1 MNRRRAMPARPAPGA
16 AGLLSERA
24 RTLYRHLPHALAGEP
39 EAVHQLRV
47 AARRLRVTLPL
58 VALKGEG
65 RRVRQARRD
74 LRDLT
79 RAAAVGRDLDVM
91 LEALAALLP
100 EPGASAKVL
109 LRHLREAQRRSRR
122 RLADALLDQD
132 LTRLRRDLRAVQ
144 AHGAAGE
151 AVCLERALGAARAEA
166 AELRQALGELEGYDA
181 RALHRLR
188 IGLRRLRYTTEVVD
202 AVRGSASQA
211 PRLLREQQQDLGRV
225 HDLWMLS
232 RWLQGQARRAE
243 HAGHAELAEEAR
255 ARASEAQ
262 ARSERVHRDWLEGD
276 PSAALARAMYA
287 LESQEAPCRS

>member
-1 MNRRRAMPARPAPGA
+1 MPSRPAAGA
-16 AGLLSERA
+16 AGLLLERA

-58 VALKGEG
+58 VALRGEG
-65 RRVRQARRD
+65 RRARQARRD

-91 LEALAALLP
+91 LEALATLLEQP
-100 EPGASAKVL
+100 DSAARTL

-144 AHGAAGE
+144 ARGAAGE

-166 AELRQALGELEGYDA
+166 AELREALDALDGYDA
-181 RALHRLR
+181 RALHQLR

-202 AVRGSASQA
+202 AVRGRSSQA
-211 PRLLREQQQDLGRV
+211 PRLLRDQQQELGRV
-225 HDLWMLS
+225 HDLWMLA
-232 RWLQGQARRAE
+232 RWLEGQGRRAE
-243 HAGHAELAEEAR
+243 RGGRPELAEEAR
-255 ARASEAQ
+255 GRAAEAQ
-262 ARSERVHRDWLEGD
+262 ARSERVHGEWLESD
-276 PSAALARAMYA
+276 PRAALTRALYA
-287 LESQEAPCRS
+287 LDE

>member
-1 MNRRRAMPARPAPGA
+1 MTARIAPGA
-16 AGLLSERA
+16 GGLLSERV

-65 RRVRQARRD
+65 RRVRQARCD

-100 EPGASAKVL
+100 EPAPAGRTL
-109 LRHLREAQRRSRR
+109 LRHLRAAQRRSRR

-144 AHGAAGE
+144 ARGAAGE
-151 AVCLERALGAARAEA
+151 AVCFERALGAARAEA
-166 AELRQALGELEGYDA
+166 AELREAMEALQGYQAP
-181 RALHRLR
+181 ALHQLR
-188 IGLRRLRYTTEVVD
+188 IGLRRLRYATEVVD
-202 AVRGSASQA
+202 AVRGRSTSA
-211 PRLLREQQQDLGRV
+211 PRLLREQQQELGRV
-225 HDLWMLS
+225 HDLWMLA
-232 RWLQGQARRAE
+232 RWLEGQGRRAE
-243 HAGHAELAEEAR
+243 RAGHLELAGEAR
-255 ARASEAQ
+255 ACAAAAQ
-262 ARSERVHRDWLEGD
+262 ARSEQVHGEWLGGD
-276 PSAALARAMYA
+276 PRTALTRALYA
-287 LESQEAPCRS
+287 LDE

>member
-1 MNRRRAMPARPAPGA
+1 
-16 AGLLSERA
+16 LSERV
-24 RTLYRHLPHALAGEP
+24 RTLYRHLPHAMAGEP

-91 LEALAALLP
+91 LEALQALAP
-100 EPGASAKVL
+100 EPDTAARTL
-109 LRHLREAQRRSRR
+109 LRHLRDAQRRSRR

-144 AHGAAGE
+144 SRGSAGE

-166 AELRQALGELEGYDA
+166 AELREALEALDGYQAP
-181 RALHRLR
+181 ALHELR

-202 AVRGSASQA
+202 AVRGRSTQA
-211 PRLLREQQQDLGRV
+211 PRLLRDQQQELGRL
-225 HDLWMLS
+225 HDLWMLA
-232 RWLQGQARRAE
+232 RWLEGQARRAE
-243 HAGHAELAEEAR
+243 RAGRQELAEAAR
-255 ARASEAQ
+255 ARAVEAQ
-262 ARSERVHRDWLEGD
+262 ARSERVHGEWWEGD
-276 PSAALARAMYA
+276 PRAALARALYA
-287 LESQEAPCRS
+287 LDE